1 MNAATLNITF
11 GIVSPAGGL
20 EHSDFDAGLN
30 ALERRGFTTKV
41 FPHAREKC
49 GYLSAPAEMRA
60 ADLSA
65 AWSDDSIDAILCSRG
80 GFGSAHLLPLLDWE
94 QMKKRPLPLLGY
106 SDITALHFAMDKFGV
121 GRCVTA
127 PMLKDLA
134 EIDDDSF
141 RALSDVLN
149 RNDHEFRGV
158 EVLVGEAHFSGR
170 PLAGNLTVMTS
181 LAGTPYFPDPSGRVL
196 FVEEVGEPLYR
207 IDRMLTQLEQSGVFR
222 VCSGAVFGSFTG
234 GDFTDAELRELL
246 LRVMK
251 TCGKPAVMR
260 FPFGHKLPFRAIDF
274 SALARVSG
282 GKIEQ
287 LFA

>member
-1 MNAATLNITF
+1 MNAAALNITF

-49 GYLSAPAEMRA
+49 GYLSAPAEIRA

-121 GRCVTA
+121 GRPITA
-127 PMLKDLA
+127 PMLKNLV
-134 EIDDDSF
+134 EIDDGSLT
-141 RALSDVLN
+141 ALLDVLN
-149 RNDHEFRGV
+149 RHDHEFRGV
-158 EVLVGEAHFSGR
+158 ASLAGEAHFSGR
-170 PLAGNLTVMTS
+170 PLAGNLTVMAS
-181 LAGTPYFPDPSGRVL
+181 LVGTPYFPDPSGRVL

-207 IDRMLTQLEQSGVFR
+207 IDRLLTQLEQAGVLR
-222 VCSGAVFGSFTG
+222 TCAGVVFGSFTG

-246 LRVMK
+246 FRVVK
-251 TCGKPAVMR
+251 TAGKPAVIG
-260 FPFGHKLPFRAIDF
+260 FPFGHKLPFRALDF
-274 SALARVSG
+274 KATVTVRN
-282 GKIEQ
+282 GKITQ
-287 LFA
+287 LFT